1 MELAVTIFNV
11 GAGLGI
17 LAVGIAVAWLA
28 WRVTPLVA
36 ETRELTRDL
45 RRLTRAT
52 EGELRPML
60 DRARDTVRAAEVL
73 TDDAAVKVAR
83 LRDAVDA
90 LDEIARSANPRGDH
104 PAPVRSVEFSHA
116 PEDPSNP

>member
-11 GAGLGI
+11 GAGLGL

-45 RRLTRAT
+45 RRLTRAV

-60 DRARDTVRAAEVL
+60 DRAEETVRAAEVL

-90 LDEIARSANPRGDH
+90 LDEIARSAIPPRDH
-104 PAPVRSVEFSHA
+104 LAGPGSVEFSHA
-116 PEDPSNP
+116 PEEPSNS

>member
-11 GAGLGI
+11 GVGLGVLVVGVA
-17 LAVGIAVAWLA
+17 LAWVA

-36 ETRELTRDL
+36 EARELTREL
-45 RRLTRAT
+45 RQLTRAT

-90 LDEIARSANPRGDH
+90 LDDVARRGVPPGDH
-104 PAPVRSVEFSHA
+104 RSPVGSVEFSHA
-116 PEDPSNP
+116 PEDPSNS

>member
-17 LAVGIAVAWLA
+17 LAVGVAVAWLA
-28 WRVTPLVA
+28 WRATPLID
-36 ETRELTRDL
+36 ETRQLTRDL

-52 EGELRPML
+52 EAELRPLL

-73 TDDAAVKVAR
+73 TDDATVRVAR

-90 LDEIARSANPRGDH
+90 LDDMARGASSPREHHAG
-104 PAPVRSVEFSHA
+104 VGSVEFSHA
-116 PEDPSNP
+116 PEEPSNS

>member
-17 LAVGIAVAWLA
+17 LAVGVAVAWLA

-52 EGELRPML
+52 ESELRPML
-60 DRARDTVRAAEVL
+60 DRARDTLRAAEVL
-73 TDDAAVKVAR
+73 ADDAAVKVAR
-83 LRDAVDA
+83 LGDAVDA
-90 LDEIARSANPRGDH
+90 LDEMARGALPPDSHRT
-104 PAPVRSVEFSHA
+104 PVGSVEFSHA
-116 PEDPSNP
+116 PEEPSNT

>member
-17 LAVGIAVAWLA
+17 LAVGLAVAWLA
-28 WRVTPLVA
+28 WRVTPLIA

-52 EGELRPML
+52 EAELRPML

-73 TDDAAVKVAR
+73 ADDAAVKVAR
-83 LRDAVDA
+83 LGDAVDA
-90 LDEIARSANPRGDH
+90 LDDLARGAIPPRDH
-104 PAPVRSVEFSHA
+104 PAGAGSVEFSHA
-116 PEDPSNP
+116 PEEPSNR

>member
-17 LAVGIAVAWLA
+17 LAVGLAVAWLA

-52 EGELRPML
+52 ESELRPML

-90 LDEIARSANPRGDH
+90 LDEIARGAIPPRDH
-104 PAPVRSVEFSHA
+104 PAGVGSVEFSHA
-116 PEDPSNP
+116 PEEPSNT